1 MRDYKIRTALRS
13 GTLRREGL
21 FATAPT
27 LLSGRL
33 RAALH
38 PERRADPGD
47 NYKGH
52 SRNVKNEKARPS
64 GLALKMV
71 GLPGVE
77 PGTNGLCVPLQ
88 FSLPLSGL
96 WSGLSLTF
104 RLARTVSTPS
114 LISQGL
120 ARDYHAKAEAS
131 PNLSDSTKEQS

>member
-1 MRDYKIRTALRS
+1 MRSVAAGMALTKKPDRVVW
-13 GTLRREGL
+13 
-21 FATAPT
+21 
-27 LLSGRL
+27 LS
-33 RAALH
+33 
-38 PERRADPGD
+38 
-47 NYKGH
+47 
-52 SRNVKNEKARPS
+52 
-64 GLALKMV
+64 KMV

-114 LISQGL
+114 LITQGL

-131 PNLSDSTKEQS
+131 PNLSDSTKEQSELTPRQPIPSLPCPEGFRL

>member
-1 MRDYKIRTALRS
+1 MPWLGVVSNGTEMTDCRGCGMRSVAAEMALTKKPDRVVW
-13 GTLRREGL
+13 
-21 FATAPT
+21 
-27 LLSGRL
+27 LS
-33 RAALH
+33 
-38 PERRADPGD
+38 
-47 NYKGH
+47 
-52 SRNVKNEKARPS
+52 
-64 GLALKMV
+64 KMV

-114 LISQGL
+114 LITQGL

-131 PNLSDSTKEQS
+131 PNLSDSTKEQSKLTPRQPIPSLPCPEGFRL

>member
-27 LLSGRL
+27 LLSGRF

-52 SRNVKNEKARPS
+52 SRNVENEKARPS
-64 GLALKMV
+64 GLALIMV

-77 PGTNGLCVPLQ
+77 PGTNGLCVPATV
-88 FSLPLSGL
+88 FTAPFGFVV
-96 WSGLSLTF
+96 W
-104 RLARTVSTPS
+104 TVSCLYGSPVQS
-114 LISQGL
+114 LHL
-120 ARDYHAKAEAS
+120 
-131 PNLSDSTKEQS
+131 P